1 MRKSFGLSLAVVG
14 CMLCTQAFAQND
26 ASDGVA
32 ADQEAVEQSAVESP
46 EQPAAV
52 VDAAVVT
59 GGAQDK
65 DSAQTASA
73 ADTQTV
79 QPSPSSQSQ
88 PWTIPMGD
96 AVLAPRS
103 SDQTIIQEPQTLA
116 EKTLNY
122 ITDRFRFG
130 SYGRVQPSMDPESL
144 SSGHQAS
151 IVSPRPRVDEGT
163 YVEITLGYT
172 PYRDENGTEVEV
184 VTTLALDGAKLF
196 HYDGNWDASLAI
208 RNLYVEARNLWF
220 DGFTVWAGSRMY
232 RGDDIYLLDF
242 WPLDNLNTYGGG
254 IGWHGKTRT
263 NIDLHFGTNRLTN
276 GYQYEVISTESSRY
290 VGTEDVVYLDRQR
303 FIASLKAEQQWGTD
317 IQFKAKLYGE
327 VHAIKEGEWIETQP
341 ELIKKLPSDSG
352 WLIGAEFGMW
362 NFLDDS
368 FLNVFLKYGRGL
380 AAYGEMAVPFGFSSD
395 LKASGASQFLFG
407 LSTGLDFKYVN
418 VLAAGYVRYFADAD
432 GISED
437 YDDGVDGV
445 WDIRI
450 TGRIGKY
457 FAPGIELSQQLRHA
471 NGVNPE
477 TLSQDLASV
486 FKFSLLPAVRF
497 GDGILARPEI
507 RVNYTL
513 SVLNDAARYMF
524 NEKDHLR
531 DAKIEHFLGIA
542 AEWWF
547 NI

>member
-1 MRKSFGLSLAVVG
+1 MRKSFGLSLAAASFL
-14 CMLCTQAFAQND
+14 LCTQGYAQSD

-32 ADQEAVEQSAVESP
+32 ADQETVEQTAAAS
-46 EQPAAV
+46 PAAAA
-52 VDAAVVT
+52 DADVT
-59 GGAQDK
+59 TAAAQNNDPVQ
-65 DSAQTASA
+65 SASA
-73 ADTQTV
+73 ADSQTV
-79 QPSPSSQSQ
+79 QPAPSSQSQ

-103 SDQTIIQEPQTLA
+103 SEQVMIQEPQTLA
-116 EKTLNY
+116 DKTINY

-130 SYGRVQPSMDPESL
+130 SYGRVQPAMDPESL
-144 SSGHQAS
+144 STGRQAS

-276 GYQYEVISTESSRY
+276 GYQYEVISAESARY
-290 VGTEDVVYLDRQR
+290 VGTEDVIYLDRQR

-368 FLNVFLKYGRGL
+368 FLNVFLKYGKGL
-380 AAYGEMAVPFGFSSD
+380 AAYGEMSVPFGFSSD

-437 YDDGVDGV
+437 FDDGVDGV

>member
-1 MRKSFGLSLAVVG
+1 MRKSFGLSLAAASFL
-14 CMLCTQAFAQND
+14 LCTQGYAQSD

-32 ADQEAVEQSAVESP
+32 ADQETVEQTAAAS
-46 EQPAAV
+46 PAAAA
-52 VDAAVVT
+52 DADVT
-59 GGAQDK
+59 TAAAQNNDPVQ
-65 DSAQTASA
+65 SASA
-73 ADTQTV
+73 ADSQTV
-79 QPSPSSQSQ
+79 QPAPSSQSQ

-103 SDQTIIQEPQTLA
+103 SEQVMIQEPQTLA
-116 EKTLNY
+116 DKTINY

-130 SYGRVQPSMDPESL
+130 SYGRVQPAMDPESL
-144 SSGHQAS
+144 STGRQAS

-276 GYQYEVISTESSRY
+276 GYQYEVISAESSRY

-368 FLNVFLKYGRGL
+368 FLNVFLKYGKGL
-380 AAYGEMAVPFGFSSD
+380 AAYGEMSVPFGFSSD

-437 YDDGVDGV
+437 FDDGVDGV

>member
-1 MRKSFGLSLAVVG
+1 MRNSFSISLAVAG
-14 CMLCTQAFAQND
+14 CLFCTQAYAQNE
-26 ASDGVA
+26 A
-32 ADQEAVEQSAVESP
+32 ADGTVSDTAPVVQAEQPVDVNVAQANVAQNHPSAVTNE
-46 EQPAAV
+46 ENVQAA
-52 VDAAVVT
+52 
-59 GGAQDK
+59 
-65 DSAQTASA
+65 
-73 ADTQTV
+73 
-79 QPSPSSQSQ
+79 PSSQTQ

-96 AVLAPRS
+96 AVLSPRVT
-103 SDQTIIQEPQTLA
+103 DQVVIQEPQSLA
-116 EKTLNY
+116 DKTVNY
-122 ITDRFRFG
+122 IVDRFRFG
-130 SYGRVQPSMDPESL
+130 SYGRVQPSMDPEHL
-144 SSGHQAS
+144 STGRQVS
-151 IVSPRPRVDEGT
+151 IVSPKPRVDEGT

-208 RNLYVEARNLWF
+208 RNLYVEARNLWL
-220 DGFTVWAGSRMY
+220 DGLTVWAGSRMY

-290 VGTEDVVYLDRQR
+290 VGTEDVIFLDRQR

-317 IQFKAKLYGE
+317 IQFKAKLYAE
-327 VHAIKEGEWIETQP
+327 VHAIKEGEWLETQP

-352 WLIGAEFGMW
+352 WLLGAEFGMW
-362 NFLDDS
+362 NFYNDS
-368 FLNVFLKYGRGL
+368 FLNVFLKYGKGL
-380 AAYGEMAVPFGFSSD
+380 AAYGEMAVPFGVSSD
-395 LKASGASQFLFG
+395 LKAGDASQFLFG
-407 LSTGLDFKYVN
+407 LSTGIDFKYVN
-418 VLAAGYVRYFADAD
+418 LLAAGYVRYFADSD

-437 YDDGVDGV
+437 FDDGVDGV
-445 WDIRI
+445 WDIRL

-507 RVNYTL
+507 RVNYTV
-513 SVLNDAARYMF
+513 SVLNEAARYMF
-524 NEKDHLR
+524 NKQDHLR
-531 DAKIEHFLGIA
+531 DAKVEHFLGIA